1 MDSAPTQ
8 ILLIDPDPAAGLLI
22 ADLLA
27 GIPGLPFELNHADD
41 LPDALDDLNN
51 RHTDLVLLALAPPQS
66 QHADT
71 IAAVRVRVP
80 DLPII
85 LLGDR
90 NQPEP
95 LELDITN
102 GVQDYL
108 VKGRFDAPLLT
119 RAIRYALQRHFDAQI
134 LRRESE
140 ILSAAVEGSNDAVFV
155 KDLDGRYM
163 MINSAGAGLLGKQV
177 EEVLG
182 QDDST
187 LFAPESGRLIMD
199 RDRRIMLAGITE
211 TDEETVTAAGIT
223 RTYLSTKGPYRDAN
237 GNIAG
242 LAGISRDIT
251 ESKRLREE
259 LIEQR
264 NLLRTLIDNLP
275 DYIFIKDVA
284 GRFITN
290 NLAHARIL
298 GAMSC
303 DQIVG
308 KTDFDCLPLDVAVRY
323 HADEQQVVRTGQ
335 PLIDREEPF
344 VDPVGNRRWFSTTKV
359 PLRDREGKIIGLV
372 GLSRDFTERRLAA
385 EMLTN
390 TNARLAHREEQLM
403 DALSELKG
411 SHDKLKA
418 TQLQLIQAEKLKS
431 TWRLAAGVAHEV
443 KNPLAIISLGMEYLL
458 GNLPA
463 GSDDVRITL
472 EEMRSAIK
480 RADSV
485 IRGLLNY
492 SQLTRLEASP
502 GQLNCIIEQAMLLAR
517 HELVRCRVTVVREL
531 AEDLPLVRL
540 DANKME
546 QVFINVFLNAAHA
559 MPRGGTMTVRTSVR
573 ADRNEGNAKFVV
585 AEVEDTGAGI
595 PPNKLGSVFEPF
607 FTTKSPGKGTGLGLS
622 VSKTIVELHGGTI
635 AIANRDGGGARAT
648 ISLKGV
654 HDHVR
659 SEDTYLAH
667 R

>member
-8 ILLIDPDPAAGLLI
+8 ILLIDRDPAARLLI
-22 ADLLA
+22 ADLLG
-27 GIPGLPFELNHADD
+27 GIPGIRFEVKHADD
-41 LPDALDDLNN
+41 LPRALDDLNH
-51 RHTDLVLLALAPPQS
+51 RHTDLVLLALSPTQS
-66 QHADT
+66 QHADM
-71 IAAVRVRVP
+71 IAALHARAP
-80 DLPII
+80 ELPII
-85 LLGDR
+85 LLGDA
-90 NQPEP
+90 NQREP
-95 LELDITN
+95 LQLDIAN

-108 VKGRFDAPLLT
+108 VKGGFDGPLLT
-119 RAIRYALQRHFDAQI
+119 RAIRYARQRHSDTQI
-134 LRRESE
+134 LRREYD
-140 ILSAAVEGSNDAVFV
+140 ILSAAVESSNDAVFV

-163 MINSAGAGLLGKQV
+163 MINSAGAALLGKQV

-187 LFAPESGRLIMD
+187 FFAPESGRLIME

-211 TDEETVTAAGIT
+211 TDEETVTAVGIT
-223 RTYLSTKGPYRDAN
+223 RTYLSTKGPYRDGN
-237 GNIAG
+237 GKIAG
-242 LAGISRDIT
+242 LAGMSRDIT

-259 LIEQR
+259 IIEQR

-284 GRFITN
+284 GRFVTN

-298 GAMSC
+298 GAMSP
-303 DQIVG
+303 DQVVG

-372 GLSRDFTERRLAA
+372 GLSRDFTERKLAA
-385 EMLTN
+385 EMLIDA
-390 TNARLAHREEQLM
+390 NARLAHREEQLM
-403 DALSELKG
+403 GALSELKG

-463 GSDDVRITL
+463 GSDEVRITL

-502 GQLNCIIEQAMLLAR
+502 GQVNCIIEQAMLLAR
-517 HELVRCRVTVVREL
+517 HELVRSRVTVVREL

-573 ADRNEGNAKFVV
+573 RDRNDGNAAFVV
-585 AEVEDTGAGI
+585 AEVEDTGTGI

-622 VSKTIVELHGGTI
+622 VSKAIVELHGGTI
-635 AIANRDGGGARAT
+635 EIANRDGGGARAT

>member
-1 MDSAPTQ
+1 
-8 ILLIDPDPAAGLLI
+8 
-22 ADLLA
+22 
-27 GIPGLPFELNHADD
+27 
-41 LPDALDDLNN
+41 
-51 RHTDLVLLALAPPQS
+51 
-66 QHADT
+66 
-71 IAAVRVRVP
+71 
-80 DLPII
+80 
-85 LLGDR
+85 
-90 NQPEP
+90 
-95 LELDITN
+95 
-102 GVQDYL
+102 
-108 VKGRFDAPLLT
+108 
-119 RAIRYALQRHFDAQI
+119 
-134 LRRESE
+134 
-140 ILSAAVEGSNDAVFV
+140 
-155 KDLDGRYM
+155 
-163 MINSAGAGLLGKQV
+163 
-177 EEVLG
+177 
-182 QDDST
+182 
-187 LFAPESGRLIMD
+187 
-199 RDRRIMLAGITE
+199 
-211 TDEETVTAAGIT
+211 
-223 RTYLSTKGPYRDAN
+223 
-237 GNIAG
+237 
-242 LAGISRDIT
+242 
-251 ESKRLREE
+251 
-259 LIEQR
+259 
-264 NLLRTLIDNLP
+264 
-275 DYIFIKDVA
+275 
-284 GRFITN
+284 
-290 NLAHARIL
+290 
-298 GAMSC
+298 
-303 DQIVG
+303 
-308 KTDFDCLPLDVAVRY
+308 
-323 HADEQQVVRTGQ
+323 
-335 PLIDREEPF
+335 
-344 VDPVGNRRWFSTTKV
+344 
-359 PLRDREGKIIGLV
+359 
-372 GLSRDFTERRLAA
+372 
-385 EMLTN
+385 MLTN

-403 DALSELKG
+403 DALSELKA

-463 GSDDVRITL
+463 GSDEVRITL

-559 MPRGGTMTVRTSVR
+559 MPRGGTMTVRTSAR
-573 ADRNEGNAKFVV
+573 PDRNDGNAEFVV
-585 AEVEDTGAGI
+585 AEVEDTGTGI

-635 AIANRDGGGARAT
+635 EIANRDGGGARAT